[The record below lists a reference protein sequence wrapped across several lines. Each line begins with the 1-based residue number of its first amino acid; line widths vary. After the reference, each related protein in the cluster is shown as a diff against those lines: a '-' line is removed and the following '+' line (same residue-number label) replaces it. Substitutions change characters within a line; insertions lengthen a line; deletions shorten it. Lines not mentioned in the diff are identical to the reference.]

1 MIIPIR
7 CFSCGKV
14 SIVNTSLP
22 AKFLT
27 PESQV
32 IADLYEKYIELIGT
46 TINEEGDTMSDGFVN
61 PVH

>member
-1 MIIPIR
+1 M
-7 CFSCGKV
+7 
-14 SIVNTSLP
+14 NTSLP

-27 PESQV
+27 LESQV

-46 TINEEGDTMSDGFVN
+46 TINEEGDTMSDGSVK